1 MVESSNVIR
10 IKWVR
15 SGIGFPRRQKGWVR
29 SLGLK
34 ELNQVV
40 ERPDTPQIRGL
51 VARAGHLVEVVEG
64 PLARASRATPE
75 YSVQPPEV
83 AATPPTHRAEQ
94 AGPEGPGS
102 LAQSVEAAP
111 AGEEGAQRVE
121 REVGASAESS
131 PAQGEQEIPASAKA
145 KAAVDSAKVKKAKPA
160 KEAKGKAAKPAKE
173 TAGKVA
179 KASKAKKK

>member
-1 MVESSNVIR
+1 MVESAKVIR

-15 SGIGFPRRQKGWVR
+15 SGIGFPLRQKGWVH

-51 VARAGHLVEVVEG
+51 VARAGHLVEIVGE
-64 PLARASRATPE
+64 PPAHAPRATPE
-75 YSVQPPEV
+75 YTVRPPEV
-83 AATPPTHRAEQ
+83 AAAQPTEKAEA
-94 AGPEGPGS
+94 AGAEGPGN
-102 LAQSVEAAP
+102 LERSVEAAP
-111 AGEEGAQRVE
+111 AGGEGVQGVE
-121 REVGASAESS
+121 AEVGASAESS
-131 PAQGEQEIPASAKA
+131 PAQAEEEIPASAKA
-145 KAAVDSAKVKKAKPA
+145 KATAGSAKLKKAKPA

-173 TAGKVA
+173 TAGKGA